1 MPRSASVVASSAS
14 AGEPPDRD
22 RVARHV
28 IRWRAATRCCEHHG
42 MTTLADFGGWPA
54 LIGRLVAGG
63 DLSAAEAEAGL
74 AEVLSGDATPA
85 QIAAFVVALRAKGET
100 ADELAGLLSAV
111 LAARVPVTLA
121 EGIRA
126 QAIDI
131 VGTGGDRSHSVNVS
145 TMSAFVVAGAGVPV
159 CKHGNRAAS
168 SSCGAADLLE
178 ELGVAIELPAAGVRR
193 CVEEAGIGFCFAPR
207 FHPAFRHAGPI
218 RREIG
223 IPTAFNLLGPMANPA
238 RVPFMLVGVASAAVA
253 RKMIDTLAAHDVSR
267 AWVVHGGDGLDE
279 LSTTTVSQ
287 VLSLEDGALRTF
299 EVDPLAHGIERATME
314 QLRGGPPAENAA
326 IARALLEGKPGPVR
340 AIVTLNA
347 GAALMVAGRVTTL
360 DEGISIAGETIDDGR
375 AATALERF
383 VLVSQ
388 DAAARLAP

>member
-1 MPRSASVVASSAS
+1 
-14 AGEPPDRD
+14 
-22 RVARHV
+22 
-28 IRWRAATRCCEHHG
+28 

-63 DLSAAEAEAGL
+63 DLSAPEAEAGL
-74 AEVLSGDATPA
+74 AEILSGDATPA

-121 EGIRA
+121 DDVRA
-126 QAIDI
+126 RAIDL

-253 RKMIDTLAAHDVSR
+253 RKMVDTLAAHDVSR

-287 VLSLEDGALRTF
+287 VLSLEHGTIRTF

-347 GAALMVAGRVTTL
+347 GAALMVAGRVATL

-375 AATALERF
+375 AAAALERF

-388 DAAARLAP
+388 DAASQSAP